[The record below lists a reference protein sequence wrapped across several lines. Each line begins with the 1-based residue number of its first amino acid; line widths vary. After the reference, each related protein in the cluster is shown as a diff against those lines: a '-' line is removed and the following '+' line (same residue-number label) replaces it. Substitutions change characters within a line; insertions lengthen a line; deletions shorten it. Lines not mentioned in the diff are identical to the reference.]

1 MFREVELEF
10 KTACIVENSGLLT
23 QTSRSADH
31 LKHPFAKKNAPEQ
44 GAPKSNCRELSVLV
58 AQRGGRCNEPPRLL
72 IHVRVVVV
80 DLNISSTA
88 STRNNHKL
96 HKIALEKVHC
106 TTFLLHM
113 ESNKNSNLPNAKQTR
128 HPASEAMLTEER
140 LW

>member
-1 MFREVELEF
+1 MELEF
-10 KTACIVENSGLLT
+10 KTACIVENSGFLT
-23 QTSRSADH
+23 QTSRSADN

-44 GAPKSNCRELSVLV
+44 GAPKSSCRELSVLV

-72 IHVRVVVV
+72 IYVRVVV

-96 HKIALEKVHC
+96 CKIALEKVQC
-106 TTFLLHM
+106 TTCLLHM